1 MTETT
6 ALKTWGNS
14 QGIIIPKKI
23 LKALHWN
30 VPDVL
35 ELEVT
40 EDEIRIR
47 KPFRHKS
54 FEERL
59 AAYQDRIEV
68 LDFDWGEP
76 MGKELL

>member
-1 MTETT
+1 MTETA

-54 FEERL
+54 FEERR